1 MMHNRKTFKA
11 FVMLCVVFVI
21 LSIVAGAFIWNS
33 DLPLWAKIWLL
44 K

>member
-1 MMHNRKTFKA
+1 MVHNRKTFVV
-11 FVMLCVVFVI
+11 FCVVVVI
-21 LSIVAGAFIWNS
+21 LSIVAEVFIWNS